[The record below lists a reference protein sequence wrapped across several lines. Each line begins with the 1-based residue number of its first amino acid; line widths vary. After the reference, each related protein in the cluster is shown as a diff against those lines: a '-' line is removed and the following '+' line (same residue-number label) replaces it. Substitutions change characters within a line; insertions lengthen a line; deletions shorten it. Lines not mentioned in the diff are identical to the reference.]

1 MVLKYTYKNGKWV
14 KSSVGTVSVK
24 TDAQTQL
31 GTGSKAFNIK
41 EASSD
46 TVKYVV
52 AVQSGNAKKNTD
64 VWYNVSASF
73 DGASSASLAMPETD
87 NLAIADALSFGQNTD
102 ALADASAFGLADS
115 QLIDDK
121 QSALG
126 LLA

>member
-1 MVLKYTYKNGKWV
+1 M

-64 VWYNVSASF
+64 VWYNISASF
-73 DGASSASLAMPETD
+73 DGAASSALDMPQDDVLAQTFDSFANTASFVDSSLV
-87 NLAIADALSFGQNTD
+87 
-102 ALADASAFGLADS
+102 
-115 QLIDDK
+115 DDK
-121 QSALG
+121 QFALQSVPG
-126 LLA
+126 LIA